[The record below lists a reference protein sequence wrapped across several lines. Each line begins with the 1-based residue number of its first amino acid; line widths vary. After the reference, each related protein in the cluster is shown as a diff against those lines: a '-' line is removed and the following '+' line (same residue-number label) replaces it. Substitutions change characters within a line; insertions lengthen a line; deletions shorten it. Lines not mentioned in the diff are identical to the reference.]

1 MKRCSAFLL
10 VCCWVCGF
18 GAARVFSQQPQ
29 VGKNSLVSEYVN
41 EHLPNWLNI
50 GGELRTRL
58 EGFSGGGFRH
68 DNDDLYLLTRVRL
81 NLGIKPASWLKFQ
94 FQGQD
99 AQVFWKNTSP
109 DGPPFE
115 DTFDLRM
122 AYAEFGDSEKKPVGL
137 RVGRQ
142 ELVFGE
148 QRLIGHVSWLNTAR
162 SLTRCGPHS
171 DTRAID
177 SMLLL
182 PRS

>member
-10 VCCWVCGF
+10 VCCWVGGF

-29 VGKNSLVSEYVN
+29 VGRNALASEFVN

-99 AQVFWKNTSP
+99 AQVFGKNT
-109 DGPPFE
+109 
-115 DTFDLRM
+115 
-122 AYAEFGDSEKKPVGL
+122 KPGWTPV
-137 RVGRQ
+137 
-142 ELVFGE
+142 
-148 QRLIGHVSWLNTAR
+148 
-162 SLTRCGPHS
+162 
-171 DTRAID
+171 
-177 SMLLL
+177 
-182 PRS
+182 